1 MFCGFNVFTLMAF
14 LISTN
19 SEIFKP
25 PKSGV
30 GKSSDENNSGG
41 LCSEALNCTCLFE
54 ELRVTVKCTSAG
66 DKLDKIA
73 FQLPQT
79 TTQL

>member
-1 MFCGFNVFTLMAF
+1 MFCGFNVFILMAF
-14 LISTN
+14 FIPTD
-19 SEIFKP
+19 SEILKP
-25 PKSGV
+25 PKSVV
-30 GKSSDENNSGG
+30 GKSSDDKSSGV

-54 ELRVTVKCTSAG
+54 ELRVIVKCTSAG

>member
-1 MFCGFNVFTLMAF
+1 MSYGFYVFTLITF
-14 LISTN
+14 FISTN

-25 PKSGV
+25 PKKGV
-30 GKSSDENNSGG
+30 GKNSDEKSSGV
-41 LCSEALNCTCLFE
+41 LCSEELNCTCLFE
-54 ELRVTVKCTSAG
+54 KLRVIVKCTSAG